1 MCGDAHM
8 EILILSCGTG
18 GGHNA
23 AGRAVAEELERRGHT
38 VTCLDPFQLVG
49 RHTAGLVGGAY
60 IQLVQRSPRLFGMVY
75 ALGQAYRRLPIH
87 SPVYWLNGKLANSL
101 GAYLADHPA
110 DALVMPHIYPGQTV
124 AWMKKTGAPLPPTF
138 LVTTDYTCIPFAEE
152 TGCDYVV
159 IPSPELEEEFSGRGI
174 PRECLHPLG
183 IPVSA
188 GFRRPPERAEARRRL
203 DLPQNGTCI
212 LLSGGSIGVGKLGKA
227 VGTLTGWLARH
238 PEAQLTV
245 VCGSNRKLYQK
256 LTEKYGQL
264 PQLRILESTT
274 HMADYLAACDVFV
287 SKPGGL
293 SSTEAAA
300 SRTPLIHIAPIPG
313 CESRNADF
321 FHSRGMSLFVK
332 NPGRELP
339 RALDHLLDPAAQQ
352 EMRSAQARYV
362 DPLSAVKICDLIEA
376 APLRQ

>member
-1 MCGDAHM
+1 MRGDAHM

-38 VTCLDPFQLVG
+38 VTVLDPFQLVG

-60 IQLVQRSPRLFGMVY
+60 IHLVQRSPRLFGVVY

-87 SPVYWLNGKLANSL
+87 SPVYWINGKLSNAL
-101 GAYLADHPA
+101 GAYLEEHPA

-124 AWMKKTGAPLPPTF
+124 AWMKKAGTPLPPTF
-138 LVTTDYTCIPFAEE
+138 LVATDYTCIPFAEE
-152 TGCDYVV
+152 ADCDRVV
-159 IPSPELEEEFSGRGI
+159 IPSPELAEEFSGRGI
-174 PRECLHPLG
+174 PRERLCPLG

-188 GFRRPPERAEARRRL
+188 GFRQPPDRAEARRRL
-203 DLPQNGTCI
+203 ALPPEGTCI

-227 VGTLTGWLARH
+227 VGALTGWLARH

-245 VCGSNRKLYQK
+245 VCGSNRKLHQK
-256 LTEKYGQL
+256 LTEKYSQL
-264 PQLRILESTT
+264 PQLRVLESTDR
-274 HMADYLAACDVFV
+274 MADYLAACDVFV

-313 CESRNADF
+313 CESRNAAF

-339 RALDHLLDPAAQQ
+339 RALDQLLVPAAQR
-352 EMRSAQARYV
+352 EMRAAQARYI
-362 DPLSAVKICDLIEA
+362 DPLSTVKICDLIEA
-376 APLRQ
+376 SSRN

>member
-1 MCGDAHM
+1 M
-8 EILILSCGTG
+8 
-18 GGHNA
+18 
-23 AGRAVAEELERRGHT
+23 
-38 VTCLDPFQLVG
+38 
-49 RHTAGLVGGAY
+49 
-60 IQLVQRSPRLFGMVY
+60 
-75 ALGQAYRRLPIH
+75 
-87 SPVYWLNGKLANSL
+87 
-101 GAYLADHPA
+101 
-110 DALVMPHIYPGQTV
+110 
-124 AWMKKTGAPLPPTF
+124 
-138 LVTTDYTCIPFAEE
+138 
-152 TGCDYVV
+152 V
-159 IPSPELEEEFSGRGI
+159 IPSPELEDEFSGRGI